1 MHKLIA
7 RIRHKPEDDTAHGHG
22 SHHHLVA
29 VAIVAAVI
37 VALVVLHLTGSIGSS
52 SH

>member
-7 RIRHKPEDDTAHGHG
+7 RIRHKPVDEDATGHHR
-22 SHHHLVA
+22 HHHLLA

-37 VALVVLHLTGSIGSS
+37 VAIVVLHLTGGIGTG